1 MHRNRAVALSA
12 GIALLSFR
20 QAADSTQIGM
30 AMKRTVVGRDPLTTR
45 ADGSRIRSDLQSAL
59 LAARNRDGGWGYA
72 PGRHTRIEPTCWA
85 ELALAH
91 SQGRPPNVDSI
102 RAWKRQD
109 DWMVDVPG
117 APPNIA
123 FNALA
128 ALTFLQERSTVPLAQ
143 PLISR
148 VIQAKGLRYAQSA
161 AIRQDNSI
169 QAWSWVDGTA
179 SWVEPTAWCLL
190 LLKRVRS
197 QSPRPEAAERIQVG
211 EQFLFDRVCRDGGWN
226 YGNPEVYGQKLWPYV
241 PTTALAL
248 LAMQDHRGHPVVIQ
262 SLRQLQ
268 NDVASERSVVAVALT
283 VVCLRTYGVA
293 TAALEQTAIELS
305 AEADPGNLLG
315 TAMMLYALTDT
326 RDHAAF
332 RF

>member
-1 MHRNRAVALSA
+1 
-12 GIALLSFR
+12 
-20 QAADSTQIGM
+20 M
-30 AMKRTVVGRDPLTTR
+30 ATNRTVGGRDPLATR
-45 ADGSRIRSDLQSAL
+45 VDGSRIRSDLQSVL

-72 PGRHTRIEPTCWA
+72 PGRHSRIEPTCWA
-85 ELALAH
+85 ELALGH
-91 SQGRPPNVDSI
+91 SQGRPPDVDSI

-148 VIQAKGLRYAQSA
+148 LVQAKGLSYWQSA
-161 AIRQDNSI
+161 ALGQDNSI
-169 QAWSWVDGTA
+169 QAWPWVDGTA
-179 SWVEPTAWCLL
+179 SWVEPTALCLL
-190 LLKRVRS
+190 LLKKVRS
-197 QSPRPEAAERIQVG
+197 QSPRPEAAERIRVG

-241 PTTALAL
+241 PTTAMAL
-248 LAMQDHRGHPVVIQ
+248 LAMQDHRTHPVVIQ

-283 VVCLRTYGVA
+283 IVCLRMYGVA
-293 TAALEQTAIELS
+293 TAALEQTATALS

-315 TAMMLYALTDT
+315 MAMMLYALTDT
-326 RDHAAF
+326 SEHSVF